1 MSRPLELT
9 IYPRL
14 SPFVQEVM
22 AWNIKQGWEPHTG
35 LVAEIHVPGLL
46 AMEQKRLTE
55 AELAA
60 EWHANE
66 VEAWRMVSRRPEFY
80 NIDVAEKLE
89 ARESTLRRFAT
100 HPHYFEA
107 TEPESDT
114 E

>member
-1 MSRPLELT
+1 MTKPLELT
-9 IYPRL
+9 IYPHSKKHFNSNWLSFYITPGGLMAAGQGGVIPASKRL
-14 SPFVQEVM
+14 SES
-22 AWNIKQGWEPHTG
+22 
-35 LVAEIHVPGLL
+35 
-46 AMEQKRLTE
+46 
-55 AELAA
+55 ELAA

-66 VEAWRMVSRRPEFY
+66 VESWRMVSRRPEFY

-100 HPHYFEA
+100 NPHYFEA